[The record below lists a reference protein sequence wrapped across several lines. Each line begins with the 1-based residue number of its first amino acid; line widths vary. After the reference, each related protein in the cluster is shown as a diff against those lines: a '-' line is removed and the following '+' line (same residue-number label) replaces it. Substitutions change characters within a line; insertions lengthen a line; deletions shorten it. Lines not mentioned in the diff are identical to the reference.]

1 MLATS
6 NDEAMQELW
15 NECAK
20 REDWLAFGDEWDAV
34 DKPFRLKW
42 RPTPYNVFAVLSSSP
57 SLPSSP
63 PSSSQHRLQ
72 HFLSVLARF

>member
-6 NDEAMQELW
+6 TNDEAMQELW

-42 RPTPYNVFAVLSSSP
+42 RPTPYNVFAVFH
-57 SLPSSP
+57 
-63 PSSSQHRLQ
+63 HRHHCHHHHHHHHSIVSNTL
-72 HFLSVLARF
+72 